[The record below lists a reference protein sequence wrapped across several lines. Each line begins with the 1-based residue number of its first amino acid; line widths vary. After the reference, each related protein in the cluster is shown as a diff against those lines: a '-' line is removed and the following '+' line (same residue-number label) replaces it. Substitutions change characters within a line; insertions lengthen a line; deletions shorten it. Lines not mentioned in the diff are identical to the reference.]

1 MKYSRFS
8 KVMAVALFAM
18 ALVISGNVLAQ
29 SPEDYIKNDI
39 VDQGVVKERIIYV
52 NNDGVLERHIHY
64 VYTYNEEQQVTS
76 KQAEKWD
83 ALSDRWI
90 PYFKMEMSYEGNTVN
105 VTYAR
110 WNKRSKAYDKDIQNS
125 SYEMND
131 GLMEQLM
138 ANK

>member
-1 MKYSRFS
+1 MKSSRFS
-8 KVMAVALFAM
+8 KVMAVVLFAM
-18 ALVISGNVLAQ
+18 AMMTSGNVLAQ

-52 NNDGVLERHIHY
+52 NNDGVLKRHIHY
-64 VYTYNEEQQVTS
+64 VYTYNEKQQVTS

-83 ALSDRWI
+83 DLSDRWI

>member
-1 MKYSRFS
+1 MKSSRFS

-18 ALVISGNVLAQ
+18 AMMTSGNVLAQ

-64 VYTYNEEQQVTS
+64 VYTYNEKQQVTS

-83 ALSDRWI
+83 DLSDRWI

>member
-1 MKYSRFS
+1 MKSSRFS
-8 KVMAVALFAM
+8 KVMAVVLFAM
-18 ALVISGNVLAQ
+18 AMMTSGNVLAQ

-64 VYTYNEEQQVTS
+64 VYTYNEKQQVTS

-83 ALSDRWI
+83 DLSDRWI
-90 PYFKMEMSYEGNTVN
+90 PYFKIEMSYEGNTVN

>member
-1 MKYSRFS
+1 MKSSRFS
-8 KVMAVALFAM
+8 KVMAVVLFAM
-18 ALVISGNVLAQ
+18 AMMTSGNVLAQ

-64 VYTYNEEQQVTS
+64 VYTYNEKQQVTS

-83 ALSDRWI
+83 DLSDRWI

>member
-1 MKYSRFS
+1 MKSSRFS

-39 VDQGVVKERIIYV
+39 VEQGVVKERIIYV

-64 VYTYNEEQQVTS
+64 VYTYNEKQQVTS

-83 ALSDRWI
+83 TLSDRWI

>member
-1 MKYSRFS
+1 MKSSRFS
-8 KVMAVALFAM
+8 KVMAVVLFSMAM
-18 ALVISGNVLAQ
+18 MTSGNVLAQ

-64 VYTYNEEQQVTS
+64 VYTYNEKQQVTS
-76 KQAEKWD
+76 KQAEKCD
-83 ALSDRWI
+83 DLSDRWI

>member
-1 MKYSRFS
+1 MKSSRFS
-8 KVMAVALFAM
+8 KVMAVVLFSMAM
-18 ALVISGNVLAQ
+18 MTSGNVLAQ

-64 VYTYNEEQQVTS
+64 VYTYNEKQQVTS

-83 ALSDRWI
+83 DLSDRWI
-90 PYFKMEMSYEGNTVN
+90 PYFKMEMSYEGTTVN

>member
-1 MKYSRFS
+1 MKSSRFS
-8 KVMAVALFAM
+8 KVMAVVLFSMAM
-18 ALVISGNVLAQ
+18 MTSGNVLAQ

-64 VYTYNEEQQVTS
+64 VYTYNEKQQVTS

-83 ALSDRWI
+83 DLSDRWI

>member
-1 MKYSRFS
+1 MKSSRFS
-8 KVMAVALFAM
+8 KVMAVVLFAM
-18 ALVISGNVLAQ
+18 AMMTSGNVLAQ

-64 VYTYNEEQQVTS
+64 VYTYNEKQQVTS

-83 ALSDRWI
+83 TLSDRWI

>member
-18 ALVISGNVLAQ
+18 AMMTSGNVLAQ

-64 VYTYNEEQQVTS
+64 VYTYNEKQQVTS

-83 ALSDRWI
+83 DLSDRWI

-110 WNKRSKAYDKDIQNS
+110 WNKRLKAYDKDIQNS

>member
-1 MKYSRFS
+1 
-8 KVMAVALFAM
+8 MAVVLFAM
-18 ALVISGNVLAQ
+18 ALVISGKVLAQ

-64 VYTYNEEQQVTS
+64 VYTYNEKQQVTS

-83 ALSDRWI
+83 TLSDRWI

>member
-1 MKYSRFS
+1 MKSSRFS
-8 KVMAVALFAM
+8 KVMAVVLFAM
-18 ALVISGNVLAQ
+18 ALVISGKVLAQ
-29 SPEDYIKNDI
+29 NPEDYIKNDI

-64 VYTYNEEQQVTS
+64 VYTYNEKQQVTS

-83 ALSDRWI
+83 DLSDRWI

>member
-1 MKYSRFS
+1 MKSSRFS
-8 KVMAVALFAM
+8 KVMAVVLFAM
-18 ALVISGNVLAQ
+18 AMMTSGNVLAQ

-39 VDQGVVKERIIYV
+39 VEQGVIKERIIYV

-64 VYTYNEEQQVTS
+64 VYTYNEKQQVTS

-83 ALSDRWI
+83 TLSDRWI

>member
-1 MKYSRFS
+1 MKSSRFS
-8 KVMAVALFAM
+8 KVMAVVLFAM
-18 ALVISGNVLAQ
+18 AMMTSSNVLAQ

-64 VYTYNEEQQVTS
+64 VYTYNEKQQVTS

-83 ALSDRWI
+83 DLSDRWI

-110 WNKRSKAYDKDIQNS
+110 WNKRSKAYDKDIQKS

>member
-1 MKYSRFS
+1 MKSSRFS

-18 ALVISGNVLAQ
+18 AMMTSGNVLAQ

-39 VDQGVVKERIIYV
+39 VEQGVVKERIIYV

-64 VYTYNEEQQVTS
+64 VYTYNEKQQVTS

-83 ALSDRWI
+83 DLSDRWI

>member
-1 MKYSRFS
+1 MKSSRFS
-8 KVMAVALFAM
+8 KVMAVVLFAM
-18 ALVISGNVLAQ
+18 AMMTSGNVLAQ

-39 VDQGVVKERIIYV
+39 VEQGVVKERIIYV

-64 VYTYNEEQQVTS
+64 VYTYNEKQQVTS

-83 ALSDRWI
+83 DLSDRWI

>member
-1 MKYSRFS
+1 MKNSRFS

-18 ALVISGNVLAQ
+18 AMMTSGNVLAQ

-64 VYTYNEEQQVTS
+64 VYTYNEKQQVTS

-83 ALSDRWI
+83 DLSDRWI

>member
-1 MKYSRFS
+1 MKSSRFS
-8 KVMAVALFAM
+8 KVMAVVLFAM
-18 ALVISGNVLAQ
+18 AMMTSGNVLAQ

-39 VDQGVVKERIIYV
+39 VEQGVVKERIIYV

-64 VYTYNEEQQVTS
+64 VYTYNEKQQVTS

-83 ALSDRWI
+83 DLSDRWI

-110 WNKRSKAYDKDIQNS
+110 WNKRSKAYDKDIQKS

>member
-1 MKYSRFS
+1 MKSSRFS
-8 KVMAVALFAM
+8 KVMAVVLFAM
-18 ALVISGNVLAQ
+18 AMMTSSNVLAQ

-39 VDQGVVKERIIYV
+39 VEQGVVKERIIYV

-64 VYTYNEEQQVTS
+64 VYTYNEKQQVTS

-83 ALSDRWI
+83 DLSDRWI

-110 WNKRSKAYDKDIQNS
+110 WNKRSKAYDKDIQKS